1 MFIGIDT
8 YQYKNNN
15 IIFSEKN
22 TNNIMDNGFFY
33 RIYYSDIFYKSTGL
47 ILYFEFN
54 NVVIENYFNKIK
66 CYVNKE
72 QNKNKI
78 NELIAIE
85 KSLMNV
91 FIQHKNLQLSPSY
104 ILSKQL
110 NNDFI
115 KIFSEN
121 QQTVGRKKNIKLI
134 LKISGL
140 WTNHNEYGITFRFY
154 IV

>member
-8 YQYKNNN
+8 SQYMNDNL
-15 IIFSEKN
+15 IFSDKN
-22 TNNIMDNGFFY
+22 PNNIMDNGYFY
-33 RIYYSDIFYKSTGL
+33 RIYYSYTFYKSTGL
-47 ILYFEFN
+47 ILYLEFT

-66 CYVNKE
+66 CYINKDFNNAKIKELVN
-72 QNKNKI
+72 
-78 NELIAIE
+78 IE
-85 KSLMNV
+85 KSLMNT
-91 FIQHKNLQLSPSY
+91 FIKNRDTHLSPSY

-115 KIFSEN
+115 KIFSDK
-121 QQTVGRKKNIKLI
+121 QQDVGRKKNIQLI

-140 WTNHNEYGITFRFY
+140 WTNQTQYGITFRFY